1 MFNLET
7 IVGIICMLLAL
18 AGIFLA
24 GLQIGYKIGQEDIQ
38 EKQNDENNS

>member
-1 MFNLET
+1 MFNFET

-24 GLQIGYKIGQEDIQ
+24 GLQVGYRIGQEDVQ
-38 EKQNDENNS
+38 EKQNDEDIS